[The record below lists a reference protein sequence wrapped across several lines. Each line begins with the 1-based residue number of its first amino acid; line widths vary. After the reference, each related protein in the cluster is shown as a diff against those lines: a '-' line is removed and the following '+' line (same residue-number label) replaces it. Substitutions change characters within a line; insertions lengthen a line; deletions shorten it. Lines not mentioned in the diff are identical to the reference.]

1 MRALGLFG
9 SLAIGGLI
17 TLGAS
22 CGSDDDDKG
31 DGGTGAVGGSST
43 AGGSSGGGT
52 SGGGGSAAGGTGG
65 GSGASTV
72 SCDNANMAG
81 GHLCWTWDAS
91 NVPSPAQLVAIQQMA
106 CTQAGGTAVTTC
118 PTSGAVGKCTF
129 TTPSGGYT
137 VSQTVYY
144 YAPLDRSAAMQL
156 CMAGGGTTATWTP
169 L

>member
-9 SLAIGGLI
+9 SLAIGCLV

-31 DGGTGAVGGSST
+31 DGGTGG

-52 SGGGGSAAGGTGG
+52 SGGDGSATGGTGG
-65 GSGASTV
+65 GSGAASTV
-72 SCDNANMAG
+72 SCDTNMGG
-81 GHLCWTWDAS
+81 GHVCWTWDAS
-91 NVPSPAQLVAIQQMA
+91 SVPSPAPLVALQQMA
-106 CTQAGGTAVTTC
+106 CTQAGGTTVTTC

-137 VSQTVYY
+137 VSQTIYY
-144 YAPLDRSAAMQL
+144 YAPFERSTAMQL